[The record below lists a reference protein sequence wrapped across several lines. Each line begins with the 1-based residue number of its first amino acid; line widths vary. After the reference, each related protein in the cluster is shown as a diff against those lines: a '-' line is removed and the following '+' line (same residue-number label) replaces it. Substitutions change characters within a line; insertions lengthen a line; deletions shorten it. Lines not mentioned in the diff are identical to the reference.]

1 MVKIVILHKEI
12 VSYLSEQGYICRYE
26 DEENVI
32 TIDICVEAR
41 NIQLVMKLPRFYPYE
56 FPEIYCYQEFDFLVP
71 HVYTNKQLC
80 LFDENE
86 ETVYPDRYLEIAK
99 ISIERAIKLF
109 QDSILKNNLL
119 EYNLE
124 AVSYWNTKTESFVVM
139 LRFDESFSHY
149 IWAYQMTKSSYVCS
163 DSKIELITFIRRL
176 RGLDIDEQ
184 DLKQVLF
191 VKSDVVI
198 TMLISKLTDVYLW
211 LIGKKNEK
219 LYFDYMSKNNSTS
232 LIISSFNNT
241 VGDCLLGIKIGK
253 LKSNNVRITRKN
265 IAGVL
270 RANSGRRFEKIQ
282 ICDMRMKRLFTRGG
296 DGRAMFDKKCLFV
309 GGGSVG
315 SYLVKAVT
323 EIGISDDI
331 TIIDKDILTSDNIA
345 RHLCGADKL
354 LSENKAE
361 AISNYMLEQ
370 YPTMR
375 CEGIYK
381 NVLEIIEDPADFF
394 DEYDIVFV
402 AVGNWMLEKKFVKL
416 YKEGKIKQCVLVW
429 VEPYLIAGHVIVL
442 NTDYTEKTNE
452 YLFDE
457 WGNFKISVVE
467 NSKQYM
473 KSEAG
478 CQSAYAPYAGFE
490 LQKFILDFVDLYH
503 REVYEKEC
511 KANYVIDWFGRM
523 KWARMNSI
531 AIKPRYRSLEDRT
544 INIQRIDID

>member
-1 MVKIVILHKEI
+1 MHKEI

-41 NIQLVMKLPRFYPYE
+41 DIQLVMKLPRFYPYE

-124 AVSYWNTKTESFVVM
+124 AVSYWNTKAESFVVM

-176 RGLDIDEQ
+176 LGLDIDEQ

-219 LYFDYMSKNNSTS
+219 LYFDYMSKNNSPS

-331 TIIDKDILTSDNIA
+331 TIIDKDILTSVDVFLDIISAPVIYAILYWWFDKKLWKTEYINKVLQIPDLNGEWTGKAKSSFGDNNEYTMKLTIKQTWSKISFVA
-345 RHLCGADKL
+345 SFPDTNSKSESNCASFFIETNGDKKIGFGFVNR
-354 LSENKAE
+354 SREVSAQ
-361 AISNYMLEQ
+361 Q
-370 YPTMR
+370 YD
-375 CEGIYK
+375 GY
-381 NVLEIIEDPADFF
+381 NVLELDSEN
-394 DEYDIVFV
+394 E
-402 AVGNWMLEKKFVKL
+402 
-416 YKEGKIKQCVLVW
+416 
-429 VEPYLIAGHVIVL
+429 IAGRYFNNRDNSAFGIDGGNKGQFKL
-442 NTDYTEKTNE
+442 TRGTN
-452 YLFDE
+452 
-457 WGNFKISVVE
+457 G
-467 NSKQYM
+467 
-473 KSEAG
+473 
-478 CQSAYAPYAGFE
+478 
-490 LQKFILDFVDLYH
+490 
-503 REVYEKEC
+503 
-511 KANYVIDWFGRM
+511 
-523 KWARMNSI
+523 
-531 AIKPRYRSLEDRT
+531 T
-544 INIQRIDID
+544 

>member
-1 MVKIVILHKEI
+1 MHKEI
-12 VSYLSEQGYICRYE
+12 VSYLSEQGYICKYE

-32 TIDICVEAR
+32 KIEVCVEDR
-41 NIQLVMKLPRFYPYE
+41 DIEFVMKLPRFYPYQ
-56 FPEIYCYQEFDFLVP
+56 FPELYCYQELDIFVP
-71 HVYTNKQLC
+71 HVYSNKRLC

-86 ETVYPDRYLEIAK
+86 ETVYPEQYLEITK
-99 ISIERAIKLF
+99 ILLERAVKLF

-124 AVSYWNTKTESFVVM
+124 AVSYWNTKAESFVVM
-139 LRFDESFSHY
+139 LRFDEAFSHY
-149 IWAYQMTKSSYVCS
+149 TWAYQITKSSYVCS
-163 DSKIELITFIRRL
+163 DSDAELIDFIQRL
-176 RGLDIDEQ
+176 RGQEIDRQ

-191 VKSDVVI
+191 VKSDVAI
-198 TMLISKLTDVYLW
+198 TMLISKLKDVDLW

-219 LYFDYMSKNNSTS
+219 LYLDYMSKSNSPS
-232 LIISSFNNT
+232 LIISSFNNS
-241 VGDCLLGIKIGK
+241 VGDCLLGIKIGR
-253 LKSNNVRITRKN
+253 LKSNNIRITRKN

-270 RANSGRRFEKIQ
+270 RANSGRKFEKIQ

-315 SYLVKAVT
+315 SYLIKAVT

-331 TIIDKDILTSDNIA
+331 TVIDKDILTSDNIA
-345 RHLCGADKL
+345 RHLCGADGI

-361 AISNYMLEQ
+361 AICNYMLEQ

-375 CEGIYK
+375 CEGIYR
-381 NVLEIIEDPADFF
+381 NVLEIIEEPADFF

-402 AVGNWMLEKKFVKL
+402 AVGNCMLEKRFVKL
-416 YKEGKIKQCVLVW
+416 YREGKIKQCVLVW
-429 VEPYLIAGHVIVL
+429 VEPYLIAGHAIVL
-442 NTDYTEKTNE
+442 NTDYTENTDE

-457 WGNFKISVVE
+457 YGNFKISVVE

-503 REVYEKEC
+503 REVYEKMSV
-511 KANYVIDWFGRM
+511 ANYVIDWFGRM
-523 KWARMNSI
+523 KLARMNNI
-531 AIKPRYRSLEDRT
+531 AIKPRYRSIDDRT
-544 INIQRIDID
+544 IRIQRIDVE

>member
-1 MVKIVILHKEI
+1 MKIVILHKEI
-12 VSYLSEQGYICRYE
+12 VRYLSEQGYICRYE
-26 DEENVI
+26 DEENII
-32 TIDICVEAR
+32 TIDICVETR
-41 NIQLVMKLPRFYPYE
+41 DIQLIMKLPRFYPYE

-109 QDSILKNNLL
+109 QDSILNNNLL

-124 AVSYWNTKTESFVVM
+124 AVSYWNTKAKSFVVM
-139 LRFDESFSHY
+139 LRFDESYSHY
-149 IWAYQMTKSSYVCS
+149 MWAYQMTKSSYVCS
-163 DSKIELITFIRRL
+163 DSEIELIDFIRRL
-176 RGLDIDEQ
+176 RDQEIDKQ
-184 DLKQVLF
+184 DLKQILF

-198 TMLISKLTDVYLW
+198 TMLISKLTDVNLW

-219 LYFDYMSKNNSTS
+219 LYLDYMLKNNSPS

-241 VGDCLLGIKIGK
+241 AGNCLLGIKIGK

-270 RANSGRRFEKIQ
+270 RANSGRKFEKIQ

-361 AISNYMLEQ
+361 AISTYMLEQ

-381 NVLEIIEDPADFF
+381 NVLEIIEEPADFF

-402 AVGNWMLEKKFVKL
+402 AVGNCMLEKQFVKL
-416 YKEGKIKQCVLVW
+416 YKEGRIKQCVLVW
-429 VEPYLIAGHVIVL
+429 VEPYLVAGHVIVL

-457 WGNFKISVVE
+457 CGNFKISVIE

-544 INIQRIDID
+544 INIQRIDIE